1 MCKSGTAW
9 CPFKGVEYNEL
20 DRIRDR
26 PFMMNAVPKI
36 HSQINP
42 EINLDR
48 LPNMD
53 VI

>member
-1 MCKSGTAW
+1 MVSIH
-9 CPFKGVEYNEL
+9 GVEYNEL

-26 PFMMNAVPKI
+26 PFMMNAAAVPKI

-48 LPNMD
+48 LPYMD